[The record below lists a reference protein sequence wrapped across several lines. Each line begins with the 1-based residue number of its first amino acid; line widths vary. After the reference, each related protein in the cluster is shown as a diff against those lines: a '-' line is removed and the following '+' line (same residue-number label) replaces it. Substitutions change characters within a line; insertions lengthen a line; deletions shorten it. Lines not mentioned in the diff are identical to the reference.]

1 MLTNELR
8 AYRGNVNTSV
18 DPDSGAGFEALNVED
33 LPTSLVIGAD
43 EVAAI
48 SADHDGPVEVYGS
61 LTIEGTLS
69 GPLTVESLGRVTI
82 SGDVDGPIEVRVAAN
97 VVILPSG
104 RVAGTITNH
113 GSVVNHGWRSGR
125 VEGRAP
131 EDADGSTVAAPLH
144 GIDRFPTLP
153 PR

>member
-1 MLTNELR
+1 MNK
-8 AYRGNVNTSV
+8 SV
-18 DPDSGAGFEALNVED
+18 DPDPGEGFGALNVEN

-43 EVAAI
+43 DVAAI
-48 SADHDGPVEVYGS
+48 SAAHDGPVEVYGS

-82 SGDVDGPIEVRVAAN
+82 SGDVDGAIEVRVAGT
-97 VVILPSG
+97 VTILPSG
-104 RVAGTITNH
+104 RVAGTIINH

-125 VEGRAP
+125 VDGRAP
-131 EDADGSTVAAPLH
+131 EDTDGSTVAAPLH
-144 GIDRFPTLP
+144 GIDRFPALP